1 MRSCL
6 VLQCSHLPYWPD
18 HQRRL
23 ANWLDACVLH
33 KRTTFLFWRA
43 FQPAELCRNGATL
56 SLACCHME
64 PWHLLHSALT
74 RPSSGNAWHLKSRHP
89 FFTRCSTTHQ
99 SFDDNNRS
107 AVECRKVGVHY
118 ETRYF
123 YPQPTLLE
131 RHCQEQRQI
140 AQPECGRRHLGPV
153 RNKLAKIFTGVLYQF
168 SIVRKL
174 TEGTIGRTPG
184 DWFPWTKFLA
194 APLTAWARLN
204 HLCTGVGCSRSC
216 LHKWV
221 WPPLR
226 FVSVAQKN
234 IYVVFQCP
242 THLPLMNCTAWSGW
256 WQWIDCSTPALRPN
270 AAEQ

>member
-1 MRSCL
+1 VRSCL

-123 YPQPTLLE
+123 HPQPTLLE

-153 RNKLAKIFTGVLYQF
+153 RNKLAKIFTGVLYEF

-194 APLTAWARLN
+194 APLTASTASAPVSDVPLLLAQMSMASSAVCECGAEE
-204 HLCTGVGCSRSC
+204 HLCC
-216 LHKWV
+216 L
-221 WPPLR
+221 PMSNP
-226 FVSVAQKN
+226 
-234 IYVVFQCP
+234 
-242 THLPLMNCTAWSGW
+242 
-256 WQWIDCSTPALRPN
+256 STPHELHGLIWMMTMNWLLNTCP
-270 AAEQ
+270 ET